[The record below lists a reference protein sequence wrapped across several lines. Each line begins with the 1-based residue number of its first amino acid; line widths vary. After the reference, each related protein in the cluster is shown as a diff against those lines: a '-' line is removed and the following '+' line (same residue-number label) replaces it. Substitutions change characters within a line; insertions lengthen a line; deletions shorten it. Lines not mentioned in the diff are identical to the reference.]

1 VWIANIKK
9 EMMMKVIDNA
19 TLPHAQLPGLDHVTL
34 AGSDLGLRRLS
45 VWQQTIA
52 PGGSTPLHFHD
63 CEEVVLVT
71 AGTGAIHV
79 PSGSHRFG
87 SGTTLVIPPLE
98 EHQIVNT
105 GSTPMGL
112 VGVFSSTPVG
122 VFEPGGEAL
131 DLPWRS

>member
-1 VWIANIKK
+1 
-9 EMMMKVIDNA
+9 MKVIDNA

-34 AGSDLGLRRLS
+34 AGADMGVRKLS

-52 PGGSTPLHFHD
+52 PGGATPPHFHD

-71 AGTGAIHV
+71 AGSGAIHV
-79 PSGSHRFG
+79 PDGSHRFCA
-87 SGTTLVIPPLE
+87 GTTLLIPPLE

-105 GSTPMGL
+105 GSTPMEL
-112 VGVFSSTPVG
+112 VGIFSATPVG
-122 VFEPGGEAL
+122 VFEPGGESF